1 MCTVKVQHVT
11 HLQVNCGTTS
21 NDDTRYLVKF
31 GKIYMHIT
39 ITNYNIYI
47 IFYIINIIY
56 YIWCTIYVATYNIY
70 I

>member
-31 GKIYMHIT
+31 GKIY
-39 ITNYNIYI
+39 IYI
-47 IFYIINIIY
+47 Y
-56 YIWCTIYVATYNIY
+56 YMTHTAAAVCLL
-70 I
+70 

>member
-31 GKIYMHIT
+31 GKIYMHIYIT
-39 ITNYNIYI
+39 I
-47 IFYIINIIY
+47 
-56 YIWCTIYVATYNIY
+56 TYNILYLY
-70 I
+70 IL